1 MSHQY
6 TDEEIIRV
14 ILEQRR
20 QRRRKMMRRRRIAAL
35 LVLSLLILGGCGA
48 FRALHH
54 TGDSPD
60 KTKNAAT
67 SKTVKIRGT
76 VFIDAGHGGND
87 PGAQA
92 LNRTEKDDTLRL
104 ALAVRSALKKR
115 GLQAEMSR
123 TDDTAVDRAKRG
135 EIANRKGANLF
146 VSLHRNKASQGQGV
160 EIWIPSDDPKDSRL
174 LAENIMK
181 ELKSAG
187 VTEDRGIRTGTLPD
201 PKDDYQENKTPDMP
215 SCLIEFGFISDET
228 DNRLFDEK
236 LNTYGKALAKAIDH
250 TYQSLYE
257 TQGGTND

>member
-1 MSHQY
+1 MC
-6 TDEEIIRV
+6 IR
-14 ILEQRR
+14 
-20 QRRRKMMRRRRIAAL
+20 
-35 LVLSLLILGGCGA
+35 
-48 FRALHH
+48 
-54 TGDSPD
+54 DS
-60 KTKNAAT
+60 
-67 SKTVKIRGT
+67 
-76 VFIDAGHGGND
+76 D

-160 EIWIPSDDPKDSRL
+160 EIWIPSDD
-174 LAENIMK
+174 
-181 ELKSAG
+181 